1 MITLWRIFAAS
12 WKHLARNAWLATATI
27 FVFMM
32 ALLSV
37 NILLGMNAMLG
48 RVINLLEEKVDVT
61 VSFKVGTPE
70 GVVNQARFYLTS
82 LPQVRDVRYVTA
94 DEALK
99 AFKARHANDPKVL
112 SALAELTANPLGAQ
126 IVVKAQSADDYAFLM
141 QAIQNP
147 QYASFIQSQTYD
159 DHRTT
164 IAKIRDIGRNV
175 RIVGAA
181 LVAIFALFGMMIA
194 FNAIRVGIYTHRE
207 EIAIMRLVGASSFYL
222 RAPFILEGIW
232 IAAFGLLLAGAI
244 FISALFWVEPIL
256 RPLFDG
262 GDPGL
267 INYFR
272 GQAPLII
279 GMEAGAMLLLVT
291 SVSWA
296 AVGRY
301 IRR

>member
-1 MITLWRIFAAS
+1 MITLWRIFTAS
-12 WKHLARNAWLATATI
+12 WKHFGRNTWLAMATI

-37 NILLGMNAMLG
+37 NVLLGMNAILG
-48 RVINLLEEKVDVT
+48 RVISVLEDKVDVT

-70 GVVNQARFYLTS
+70 GIVNQARFYLTS
-82 LPQVRDVRYVTA
+82 LPQVRSVRFITA

-99 AFKARHANDPKVL
+99 AFKDRHANDPKVL
-112 SALAELTANPLGAQ
+112 SALAELSANPLGAQ
-126 IVVKAQSADDYAFLM
+126 IVVKAQSAADYSFLL

-159 DHRTT
+159 DHRVT
-164 IAKIRDIGRNV
+164 IAKIQEIGRNV
-175 RIVGAA
+175 RIVGAV
-181 LVAIFALFGMMIA
+181 LVAIFALFGMLIT

-207 EIAIMRLVGASSFYL
+207 EIGIMRLVGASSFYI
-222 RAPFILEGIW
+222 RAPFILEGLW
-232 IAAFGLLLAGAI
+232 IAAFGLIFAGAI
-244 FISALFWVEPIL
+244 FISALLWVEPIL

-267 INYFR
+267 ITYFR

-279 GMEAGAMLLLVT
+279 GMEAGAMILLVI